1 MSSETFISNFHE
13 LKQKLRV
20 PLPNDEIV
28 FQCEQCHGNIAFN
41 YEGVIEFDEMM
52 DKELSSYVDH
62 MILAT
67 IKAHKTQ
74 NAKCAPSNVRI
85 HPVLG
90 APRNLIFSF
99 YIPSL
104 YIWCQGQYQLLGFR
118 NIHLHPEFHHY

>member
-1 MSSETFISNFHE
+1 MRTKVSSETFISNFHE

-74 NAKCAPSNVRI
+74 TLS
-85 HPVLG
+85 VLHQTYG
-90 APRNLIFSF
+90 FI
-99 YIPSL
+99 L
-104 YIWCQGQYQLLGFR
+104 YLEHREI
-118 NIHLHPEFHHY
+118 